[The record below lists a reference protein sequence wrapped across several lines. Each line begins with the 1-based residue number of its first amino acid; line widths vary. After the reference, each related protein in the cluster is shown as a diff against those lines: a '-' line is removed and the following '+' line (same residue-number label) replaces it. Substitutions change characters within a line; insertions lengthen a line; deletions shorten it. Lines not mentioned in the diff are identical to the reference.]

1 MAHWYIDH
9 IHVDIG
15 IGSAAVPVGAGFT
28 VFFRVLQVL
37 FFDDLL
43 ALDHAATTVRT
54 IVFAL
59 LTGRAAA
66 GAALIVLDFG
76 SGDLLLVLCGAFALT
91 SETKSSSDPAYKLE
105 DQNDLHY
112 KYQDQNKHCYYA

>member
-15 IGSAAVPVGAGFT
+15 IGSAAIPVSAGFA
-28 VFFRVLQVL
+28 VFLRVFQVL

-54 IVFAL
+54 IVFAF

-66 GAALIVLDFG
+66 GTALIILDFG
-76 SGDLLLVLCGAFALT
+76 AGDLLLVLCGALALT
-91 SETKSSSDPAYKLE
+91 SEAKSSSDPAYKLE
-105 DQNDLHY
+105 DQNDRHY
-112 KYQDQNKHCYYA
+112 K

>member
-15 IGSAAVPVGAGFT
+15 IGSAAIPVSAGFT

-37 FFDDLL
+37 FFNDLF
-43 ALDHAATTVRT
+43 ALDHTAAAIRT

-59 LTGRAAA
+59 LTGCAAA
-66 GAALIVLDFG
+66 GTALIILDFG
-76 SGDLLLVLCGAFALT
+76 AGDLLLVLCGALALT
-91 SETKSSSDPAYKLE
+91 SEAKSSSDPAYELE
-105 DQNDLHY
+105 DNNDRHY
-112 KYQDQNKHCYYA
+112 K